1 MPSIDIE
8 KQGGSLSNKQMRNFK
23 KYNDAES
30 SSKNHLQEGDGIFS
44 GLSNL
49 ITPAVNF
56 VISNADVI
64 KTGTQAISNVS
75 TAGKNINDAIN
86 ATKKTNAE
94 IEQLK
99 KIKEYTKLKNKKPN
113 IIKYEP
119 NLNQTSTTNS
129 NQTSTTNKL
138 DAQQKAAIQ
147 SLAKNLSKGSGFKM
161 Y

>member
-1 MPSIDIE
+1 
-8 KQGGSLSNKQMRNFK
+8 MRNLK

-30 SSKNHLQEGDGIFS
+30 SSKNYLQEGDGLFS
-44 GLSNL
+44 GLSSL

-56 VISNADVI
+56 IKSNADVI

-86 ATKKTNAE
+86 ATKKINAE
-94 IEQLK
+94 IDQLK
-99 KIKEYTKLKNKKPN
+99 RIKEYTKLKNKNPN
-113 IIKYEP
+113 IIKFEP
-119 NLNQTSTTNS
+119 NS

-138 DAQQKAAIQ
+138 DAQQKTAIE
-147 SLAKNLSKGSGFKM
+147 SLAKNLSKGSGFKI

>member
-1 MPSIDIE
+1 MPLIDIE

-23 KYNDAES
+23 KYND
-30 SSKNHLQEGDGIFS
+30 LQGDGLFS

-49 ITPAVNF
+49 ITPAINF
-56 VISNADVI
+56 IKSNADVI

-99 KIKEYTKLKNKKPN
+99 RIKEYTKIKN
-113 IIKYEP
+113 
-119 NLNQTSTTNS
+119 
-129 NQTSTTNKL
+129 
-138 DAQQKAAIQ
+138 
-147 SLAKNLSKGSGFKM
+147 
-161 Y
+161 